1 MFFKGKELKIKFWDF
16 IKGMVIY
23 FAYGI
28 RHSTQK
34 AAQTGNDDR
43 IIKVSLVDLTQK
55 IGDVSSSVPIKN

>member
-1 MFFKGKELKIKFWDF
+1 
-16 IKGMVIY
+16 MVIY